1 MKSGLIIFL
10 KNLEYGKVKTRLAAT
25 LGHETAMEIYRLL
38 LEHTRAVTE
47 NIKIDKF
54 LFYSDQIEED
64 EWPTDFSKYVQ
75 EGGDLGER
83 MLNAFR
89 LLFSKGYEKLVI
101 IGTDC
106 LELNSGIIESSLT
119 ELEKTDAVI
128 GPAKDGGYYLLGLTK
143 ECPFLFRNIT
153 WSSESV
159 LQQTVTIL
167 DQKKLSYSFLETLND
182 IDEAEDWLNTKR
194 IV

>member
-159 LQQTVTIL
+159 LLQTVTIL

>member
-89 LLFSKGYEKLVI
+89 LLFSKDYEKLVI